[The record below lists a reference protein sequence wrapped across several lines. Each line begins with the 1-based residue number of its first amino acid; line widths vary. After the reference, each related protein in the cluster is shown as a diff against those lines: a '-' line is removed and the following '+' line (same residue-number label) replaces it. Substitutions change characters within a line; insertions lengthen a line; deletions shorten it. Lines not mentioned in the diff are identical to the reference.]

1 MAAAFWAAIHTYLW
15 GDSLKN
21 KKKTV
26 IWVIVALLVT
36 NSITFFASNIIS
48 LGVGDKFIVS
58 KSDYNLLSEF
68 SKVFV
73 IKDILE
79 QKYVDKVD
87 ENKLVEGAAKGIAD
101 GLGDPYTVYMS
112 PQEYES
118 FSINTEGTYQG
129 IGLEVEM
136 LNNKVTAVAPID
148 DTPSEKAGIKTG
160 DVIVGVDGKSIS
172 GKSLDDVV
180 ALLKGKAG
188 TKVTLTIVRANTSTP
203 VDITITRAKIVLKT
217 VKSEMLENKIGY
229 IKITTFDEN
238 TAANFNKA
246 LTGLESQ
253 GMKGLVLDLRDDPG
267 GLLDQAV
274 QIADKLMGQGT
285 IVYTIDN
292 KGKKEVETS
301 DKNKINVPLAI
312 LVNGGTASAS
322 EIVSGAVKD
331 SKSGTL
337 IGTKTFGKGL
347 VQTIVPL
354 SDKSA
359 VKVTI
364 ARYYTPSGVCIQ
376 GKGIQPNIVID
387 LPDSLKQKAELTR
400 QEDVQLSKAVQVIN
414 GQMK

>member
-1 MAAAFWAAIHTYLW
+1 MT
-15 GDSLKN
+15 N

-48 LGVGDKFIVS
+48 LGIGDKYIVS
-58 KSDYNLLSEF
+58 KNEYNLLNEF

-73 IKDILE
+73 IRDILE
-79 QKYVDKVD
+79 QKYVDKID

-101 GLGDPYTVYMS
+101 GLGDPYTVYMN

-118 FSINTEGTYQG
+118 FNINTEGTYEG

-136 LNNKVTAVAPID
+136 LNDKVVVVAPIS
-148 DTPSEKAGIKTG
+148 DTPSAKAGLKSG
-160 DVIVGVDGKSIS
+160 DTIVGVNGKSIS

-180 ALLKGKAG
+180 ALMKGKAG
-188 TKVTLTIVRANTSTP
+188 TKVTLTIVRANTSATA
-203 VDITITRAKIVLKT
+203 DITITRAKIVLKT
-217 VKSEMLENKIGY
+217 VKSEMLENHTGY

-238 TAANFNKA
+238 SAANFKKA

-274 QIADKLMGQGT
+274 KIADELMGKGT

-301 DKNKINVPLAI
+301 DANKINVPLAI

-347 VQTIVPL
+347 VQTIVQL

-376 GKGIQPNIVID
+376 GKGIEPNIVID
-387 LPDSLKQKAELTR
+387 LPDNLKQKTELTR
-400 QEDVQLSKAVQVIN
+400 SEDVQLNKAVEVIKA
-414 GQMK
+414 QIK

>member
-1 MAAAFWAAIHTYLW
+1 MT
-15 GDSLKN
+15 N

-48 LGVGDKFIVS
+48 LGIGDKYIVS
-58 KSDYNLLSEF
+58 KSEYNLLNEF

-73 IKDILE
+73 IRDILE
-79 QKYVDKVD
+79 QKYVDKID

-118 FSINTEGTYQG
+118 FNINTEGTYEG

-136 LNNKVTAVAPID
+136 LNDKVVVVAPIS
-148 DTPSEKAGIKTG
+148 DTPSAKAGLKSG
-160 DVIVGVDGKSIS
+160 DTIVGVNGKSIS

-180 ALLKGKAG
+180 ALMKGKAG
-188 TKVTLTIVRANTSTP
+188 TKVTLTIVRANTSAAA
-203 VDITITRAKIVLKT
+203 DITITRAKIVLKT
-217 VKSEMLENKIGY
+217 VKSEMLENHTGY

-238 TAANFNKA
+238 SAANFKKA

-274 QIADKLMGQGT
+274 KIADELMGKGT

-301 DKNKINVPLAI
+301 DANKINVPLAI

-347 VQTIVPL
+347 VQTIVQL

-376 GKGIQPNIVID
+376 GKGIEPNIVID
-387 LPDSLKQKAELTR
+387 LPDNLKQKAELTR
-400 QEDVQLSKAVQVIN
+400 SEDVQLNKAVEVIKA
-414 GQMK
+414 QIK

>member
-1 MAAAFWAAIHTYLW
+1 MT
-15 GDSLKN
+15 N
-21 KKKTV
+21 KKKTI
-26 IWVIVALLVT
+26 IWVIVALLIT

-48 LGVGDKFIVS
+48 VGIGDKYIVS
-58 KSDYNLLSEF
+58 KSDYNLLNEF

-73 IKDILE
+73 IRDILK

-101 GLGDPYTVYMS
+101 GLGDPYTVYMT
-112 PQEYES
+112 PEEYES
-118 FSINTEGTYQG
+118 FNINTEGTYEG

-136 LNNKVTAVAPID
+136 LNNKVTVVAPIE

-160 DVIVGVDGKSIS
+160 DVITGVDGKSVS

-180 ALLKGKAG
+180 AMMKGKAG
-188 TKVTLTIVRANTSTP
+188 TKVTLTIIRANSSAP
-203 VDITITRAKIVLKT
+203 VNITIKRAKIVLKT
-217 VKSEMLENKIGY
+217 VKSEMLEDKIGY

-238 TAANFNKA
+238 TAANFKKS

-274 QIADKLMGQGT
+274 KVADELMGKGT

-301 DKNKINVPLAI
+301 DANKIDVPLAI

-331 SKSGTL
+331 SKSGIL

-347 VQTIVPL
+347 VQTIVQLP
-354 SDKSA
+354 DKSA

-376 GKGIQPNIVID
+376 GKGIEPNIVID
-387 LPDSLKQKAELTR
+387 LPDNLKQKAELTR
-400 QEDVQLSKAVQVIN
+400 QEDVQLNKAAEVIKS
-414 GQMK
+414 QIK